1 MAAVA
6 EVGSSL
12 LTKCLDFCQALSNQ
26 GQVFN
31 FSVAIGPDF
40 IFSLDTR
47 RKERSTVAKKKASPS
62 TVKRNA
68 RRKEEYPKRKNKPS
82 SVNNIEELEVVS
94 DAPKCDQCNYKAAS
108 EKGLRQHQ
116 RMKHKPSMVASSE
129 NSENQT
135 SPECEIL
142 REEELKVSLN
152 ISQPSGTRD
161 DEISSVDADLS
172 LLDATL
178 VLPHYCGPNLERV
191 ETISEKSVFACGDC
205 LHLWRTREEVQ
216 NCSCS
221 TLHDCLP
228 YCLYVDILSKD
239 CTVT

>member
-1 MAAVA
+1 MTAVT

-26 GQVFN
+26 GQVIN

-40 IFSLDTR
+40 TFSLDTR
-47 RKERSTVAKKKASPS
+47 RKEGSTVARKKASPS

-68 RRKEEYPKRKNKPS
+68 RRKEEYLKRKNKPS
-82 SVNNIEELEVVS
+82 SVNTTEELEVVS
-94 DAPKCDQCNYKAAS
+94 NAPKCDQCNFKAAS

-161 DEISSVDADLS
+161 DEISSVGADLS

-178 VLPHYCGPNLERV
+178 VLPHYCGPNLERL
-191 ETISEKSVFACGDC
+191 ESIREKSVFACGDC
-205 LHLWRTREEVQ
+205 FHLWRTREEVQ

-221 TLHDCLP
+221 TLHDCSP
-228 YCLYVDILSKD
+228 YCLYVDVLSKD

>member
-26 GQVFN
+26 GQVIN
-31 FSVAIGPDF
+31 FSVAIGVDF
-40 IFSLDTR
+40 TFSLDTR
-47 RKERSTVAKKKASPS
+47 RKEGSTVAKKKASPS

-68 RRKEEYPKRKNKPS
+68 RRKEEYLKRKNKPS
-82 SVNNIEELEVVS
+82 SVNTIEELEVVS
-94 DAPKCDQCNYKAAS
+94 DALKCDQCNFKAAS

-152 ISQPSGTRD
+152 ISQQSETRD
-161 DEISSVDADLS
+161 DENSSVNADLS
-172 LLDATL
+172 ILDETL

-191 ETISEKSVFACGDC
+191 EAISEKSVFACGDC
-205 LHLWRTREEVQ
+205 LHLWRTRKKLK

-221 TLHDCLP
+221 TLHDCSP
-228 YCLYVDILSKD
+228 YCLYVDVLSKD

>member
-26 GQVFN
+26 GQVIN

-40 IFSLDTR
+40 TFSLDTR
-47 RKERSTVAKKKASPS
+47 RKEGSTVAKKKASPS

-68 RRKEEYPKRKNKPS
+68 RRKEEYLKRKNKPS
-82 SVNNIEELEVVS
+82 SVNTTEELEVVS
-94 DAPKCDQCNYKAAS
+94 DAPKCDQCNFKAAS

-191 ETISEKSVFACGDC
+191 ETISEKSVFACSDC

-221 TLHDCLP
+221 TLHDCSP
-228 YCLYVDILSKD
+228 YCLYVDVLSKD

>member
-26 GQVFN
+26 GQVIN

-40 IFSLDTR
+40 TFSLDTR
-47 RKERSTVAKKKASPS
+47 RKEGSTV
-62 TVKRNA
+62 
-68 RRKEEYPKRKNKPS
+68 
-82 SVNNIEELEVVS
+82 
-94 DAPKCDQCNYKAAS
+94 AS

-129 NSENQT
+129 NSENQST
-135 SPECEIL
+135 PEKEIL
-142 REEELKVSLN
+142 REELEVSLI
-152 ISQPSGTRD
+152 ISQPSETRD
-161 DEISSVDADLS
+161 DEISSVNADLPLS
-172 LLDATL
+172 DTTL
-178 VLPHYCGPNLERV
+178 VLPHYCGPNLERL
-191 ETISEKSVFACGDC
+191 ESIREKSVFACGDC
-205 LHLWRTREEVQ
+205 FHLWRTREEVQ

-221 TLHDCLP
+221 TLHDCSP
-228 YCLYVDILSKD
+228 YCLYVDVLSKD

>member
-1 MAAVA
+1 
-6 EVGSSL
+6 
-12 LTKCLDFCQALSNQ
+12 
-26 GQVFN
+26 
-31 FSVAIGPDF
+31 
-40 IFSLDTR
+40 
-47 RKERSTVAKKKASPS
+47 
-62 TVKRNA
+62 
-68 RRKEEYPKRKNKPS
+68 
-82 SVNNIEELEVVS
+82 
-94 DAPKCDQCNYKAAS
+94 
-108 EKGLRQHQ
+108 
-116 RMKHKPSMVASSE
+116 MVASSE

-178 VLPHYCGPNLERV
+178 VLPHYCGPNLERL
-191 ETISEKSVFACGDC
+191 ESIREKSVFACGDC
-205 LHLWRTREEVQ
+205 FHLWRTREEVQ

-221 TLHDCLP
+221 TLHDCSP
-228 YCLYVDILSKD
+228 YCLYIDVLNKD

>member
-26 GQVFN
+26 GQVIN

-40 IFSLDTR
+40 TFSLDTR
-47 RKERSTVAKKKASPS
+47 RKEGSTVAKKKASPS

-68 RRKEEYPKRKNKPS
+68 RRKEEYLKRKNKPS
-82 SVNNIEELEVVS
+82 SVNTTEELEVVS
-94 DAPKCDQCNYKAAS
+94 DAPKCDQCNFKAAS

-161 DEISSVDADLS
+161 NEISSVD
-172 LLDATL
+172 
-178 VLPHYCGPNLERV
+178 G
-191 ETISEKSVFACGDC
+191 KSRN
-205 LHLWRTREEVQ
+205 HQ
-216 NCSCS
+216 
-221 TLHDCLP
+221 
-228 YCLYVDILSKD
+228 
-239 CTVT
+239 

>member
-1 MAAVA
+1 M
-6 EVGSSL
+6 SSH
-12 LTKCLDFCQALSNQ
+12 
-26 GQVFN
+26 
-31 FSVAIGPDF
+31 FSM
-40 IFSLDTR
+40 DTR
-47 RKERSTVAKKKASPS
+47 SKAASPGIKKKASPS
-62 TVKRNA
+62 TLRRNA
-68 RRKEEYPKRKNKPS
+68 RRREEYLQRKQNPS
-82 SVNNIEELEVVS
+82 PVNSTEEVETVS
-94 DAPKCDQCNYKAAS
+94 DALSCDQCDYKPAS

-191 ETISEKSVFACGDC
+191 ETTSEKSVFACGDC

-221 TLHDCLP
+221 TLHDCSP
-228 YCLYVDILSKD
+228 YCLYVDVLSKD

>member
-12 LTKCLDFCQALSNQ
+12 LTRCLDFCQALSNQ
-26 GQVFN
+26 GQAFN
-31 FSVAIGPDF
+31 FSVAVGPDF
-40 IFSLDTR
+40 TFSLDTR
-47 RKERSTVAKKKASPS
+47 RKERSKVAKKKASPS

-68 RRKEEYPKRKNKPS
+68 RRKEEYLKQKNNPS
-82 SVNNIEELEVVS
+82 SVNTTEELEIVS

-205 LHLWRTREEVQ
+205 FHLWRTREEVQ

-221 TLHDCLP
+221 TLHDCSP
-228 YCLYVDILSKD
+228 YCLYVDVLNKD

>member
-68 RRKEEYPKRKNKPS
+68 RRKEEYLKRKNKPS

-94 DAPKCDQCNYKAAS
+94 DAPKCDQCNFKAAS

-178 VLPHYCGPNLERV
+178 VLPHYCGPNLERL
-191 ETISEKSVFACGDC
+191 ESISEKSVFACGDC
-205 LHLWRTREEVQ
+205 FHLWRTREEV
-216 NCSCS
+216 
-221 TLHDCLP
+221 
-228 YCLYVDILSKD
+228 
-239 CTVT
+239 

>member
-1 MAAVA
+1 MAGKENVDTP
-6 EVGSSL
+6 L
-12 LTKCLDFCQALSNQ
+12 LSKCLEFCQALANQ

-31 FSVAIGPDF
+31 FSVAIGPTF
-40 IFSLDTR
+40 TFSLDTR
-47 RKERSTVAKKKASPS
+47 SKAVVNQVVKRKKPSPS
-62 TVKRNA
+62 TLRRNA
-68 RRKEEYPKRKNKPS
+68 KRREQYLAKNWQKSVPS
-82 SVNNIEELEVVS
+82 TSS
-94 DAPKCDQCNYKAAS
+94 DQTAVEPKCDQCDYVAAS

-142 REEELKVSLN
+142 REAELKVSLN

-161 DEISSVDADLS
+161 DEISSVNADLS
-172 LLDATL
+172 LLDTTL
-178 VLPHYCGPNLERV
+178 VLPHYCGPNLERL
-191 ETISEKSVFACGDC
+191 ESIREKSVFACGDC
-205 LHLWRTREEVQ
+205 LHLWKTKEEVQ

-221 TLHDCLP
+221 TLRDCSP
-228 YCLYVDILSKD
+228 YCPYVDVLSKD

>member
-1 MAAVA
+1 MAGKENVDTP
-6 EVGSSL
+6 L
-12 LTKCLDFCQALSNQ
+12 LSKCLEFCQALANQ

-31 FSVAIGPDF
+31 FSVAIGPTF
-40 IFSLDTR
+40 TFSLDTR
-47 RKERSTVAKKKASPS
+47 SKAVVNQVVKKKKPSPS
-62 TVKRNA
+62 TLRRNA
-68 RRKEEYPKRKNKPS
+68 KRRELYLAKKRQKSVPPTS
-82 SVNNIEELEVVS
+82 SDPTAVE
-94 DAPKCDQCNYKAAS
+94 PKCDQCDYVAAS

-221 TLHDCLP
+221 TLHDCSP
-228 YCLYVDILSKD
+228 YCLYVDVLSKD

>member
-26 GQVFN
+26 GQVIN

-40 IFSLDTR
+40 TFSLDTR

-68 RRKEEYPKRKNKPS
+68 RRKEEYLKRKNKPS

-129 NSENQT
+129 NSENQST
-135 SPECEIL
+135 PEKEIL
-142 REEELKVSLN
+142 REELEVSLN
-152 ISQPSGTRD
+152 ISEPSETRD
-161 DEISSVDADLS
+161 NEISSVIADLP
-172 LLDATL
+172 LLDTTL

-221 TLHDCLP
+221 TLHDCSP
-228 YCLYVDILSKD
+228 YCLYVDVLNKD

>member
-26 GQVFN
+26 GQVIN

-40 IFSLDTR
+40 TFSLDTR
-47 RKERSTVAKKKASPS
+47 RKEGSTVAKRKASPS

-68 RRKEEYPKRKNKPS
+68 RRKEEYLKRKNKPS

-178 VLPHYCGPNLERV
+178 VLPHYCGPNLERL
-191 ETISEKSVFACGDC
+191 ESIREKSVFACGDC
-205 LHLWRTREEVQ
+205 FHLWRTREEV
-216 NCSCS
+216 
-221 TLHDCLP
+221 
-228 YCLYVDILSKD
+228 
-239 CTVT
+239 